1 MKKFSLNLDSRH
13 NIFNGRWSSY
23 IGLVQLAQEVP
34 SIAQA
39 TFHLS
44 FDKNE
49 WLLMPEE
56 SVIKKFVETVESV
69 TPRSK
74 RIFVDRERFPVFP
87 VSHITVLT

>member
-1 MKKFSLNLDSRH
+1 MKKLSLNLDSRY
-13 NIFNGRWSSY
+13 NIFCGRWSSY

-34 SIAQA
+34 SIAQS
-39 TFHLS
+39 TYHLS

-56 SVIKKFVETVESV
+56 SIIQKFVESLKPITHSS
-69 TPRSK
+69 RL
-74 RIFVDRERFPVFP
+74 FVDRESFPVFP